1 MYIFLQTGHIRTT
14 NGSYFIEPVEE
25 WNSHEVPITHA
36 VYRVP
41 SVSFYK
47 KDEPLPPPLNTVGRR
62 YPVDGKSA
70 ALFCT

>member
-1 MYIFLQTGHIRTT
+1 MYCTCFQTGHIRTS

-41 SVSFYK
+41 SIPGINTAE
-47 KDEPLPPPLNTVGRR
+47 DGPLPPPLNTVDRR
-62 YPVDGKSA
+62 YPVDGK
-70 ALFCT
+70 